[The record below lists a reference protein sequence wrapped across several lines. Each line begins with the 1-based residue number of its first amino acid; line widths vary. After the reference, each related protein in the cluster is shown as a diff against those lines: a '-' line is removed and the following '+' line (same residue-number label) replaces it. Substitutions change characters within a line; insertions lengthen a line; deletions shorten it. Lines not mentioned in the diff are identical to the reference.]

1 MVTELTNERKDWV
14 SADLLQGLLRALR
27 FALIQTNGN
36 GVQNGA
42 KKRLT
47 SKNSLDQH

>member
-1 MVTELTNERKDWV
+1 MVTELTNERQDWV
-14 SADLLQGLLRALR
+14 SADQSQGILRAPS

-47 SKNSLDQH
+47 SKNNLDQH